1 MKNRKE
7 LPLNSPVFLVIRYH
21 SAPVA
26 FATLAEAEDFAMNC
40 GDFADLVEPL
50 LPRKSEKK
58 SIFSLT

>member
-7 LPLNSPVFLVIRYH
+7 LPLNSPVYLVIRYH

-40 GDFADLVEPL
+40 GDYADLVEPL
-50 LPRKSEKK
+50 LPRKS
-58 SIFSLT
+58 